1 MQNKLEMCF
10 YFVYGLKPFIIKKFF
25 NDKSDRAK
33 SGYNTENVISN
44 CNNFSLIINVICD
57 FALSWWPY
65 RFANFGRFSAICIFQ
80 FIKLISIFYR
90 IDDFILKKASIDND
104 RIYLSNPKWTKEF
117 SSGNPLYCLR
127 DNWRSIIL
135 KSSAFSIHIYI

>member
-1 MQNKLEMCF
+1 MCF

-57 FALSWWPY
+57 CCDGLVGSPILAVFLLYASFNLSSWFQYFTELMISFWKRLLSIMIEYIFPIPNGQKNFLQEIHFIVFATIEDLLSLNQV
-65 RFANFGRFSAICIFQ
+65 RFQYIYTYNT
-80 FIKLISIFYR
+80 LI
-90 IDDFILKKASIDND
+90 
-104 RIYLSNPKWTKEF
+104 
-117 SSGNPLYCLR
+117 
-127 DNWRSIIL
+127 
-135 KSSAFSIHIYI
+135 

>member
-1 MQNKLEMCF
+1 MCF

-57 FALSWWPY
+57 CCDGLVGSPILAVFLLYVSFNLSSWFQYFTELMISFWKRLLSIMIEY
-65 RFANFGRFSAICIFQ
+65 IFSI
-80 FIKLISIFYR
+80 
-90 IDDFILKKASIDND
+90 
-104 RIYLSNPKWTKEF
+104 PKEF